1 MTKKVTKK
9 KKSAFTVDLTKA
21 QDPRDIVLAFA
32 KAKIEAGIAI
42 SKREAEAIVDNA
54 CKELIK
60 TLFNGNNAVVLK
72 EDGTFES
79 LHAEPV
85 KVEKFNYF
93 KNLWRAILGK

>member
-1 MTKKVTKK
+1 MVKKTAKK
-9 KKSAFTVDLTKA
+9 AKSQFTVDLTNAK
-21 QDPRDIVLAFA
+21 DPRDIVLAFA
-32 KAKIEAGIAI
+32 KAKIENGIAI
-42 SKREAEAIVDNA
+42 TKSEAEAIVDDA

-85 KVEKFNYF
+85 KEEKFSYF